1 MYPVVVTCGVVVT
14 VSTLVC
20 ALPVRLG
27 IGFVVHEV
35 VVAVGNPEAAEREM
49 LSGKLLNVPV
59 T

>member
-1 MYPVVVTCGVVVT
+1 VVTRAVVVM

-27 IGFVVHEV
+27 IGLVVHEV
-35 VVAVGNPEAAEREM
+35 VVAAGKPEAAEREI
-49 LSGKLLNVPV
+49 LSGKLLSVPV